1 MQPKKVEPRTEKL
14 NNQSVDLPTIYADM
28 SGIVSPMIAGT
39 SAVFPAINKLF
50 SDIWEMTPAE
60 CSVSWSS
67 VGNSGTST
75 DLDNDYVISD
85 LKAGALTFIYTVS
98 GGRYLPTAD
107 GSVYQFFYYT
117 ITYDILVVTNY
128 APLPRWTAKGV
139 IERLLL
145 KAETLAEGEKPR
157 FHLNAEQAEQ
167 FDKIEMPEVHFT
179 NCTLREA
186 LQTVGSVVHGEP
198 RLRGNEIIFDMYG
211 SSERSGVPIRTYG
224 GKTYSQTIEG
234 AVTAV
239 DSTVDNLVSTM
250 GYAKGVTVD
259 PYAGGYKTVRTETL
273 YARIQ
278 DDNMLIQGSNGINR
292 VIKLEASYA
301 GKFTDVDIT
310 PYVFEESEYARMS
323 AYTELYPSSR
333 VYALYYT
340 TGGTTIRGL
349 NYKIPKAT
357 SEAPGDY
364 AIVRILK
371 AETGNDSLNLEPYP
385 LLAFRVTYESIT
397 SARVKQSKQ
406 YTKSP
411 LPTEIA
417 YNQGQNLIESGYYGE
432 NLKGVVARL
441 GNVDKVITIIKR
453 GLPKIPKVGT
463 LYDDDYYISAVAVEV
478 MPFYTKITLAL
489 SKDFNRYSDFVGV
502 NSQRRFFEVS
512 EKQAYDSFIHYRDYV
527 VIGDEQNVT
536 RGADV
541 SAEEIVKIFNP
552 TDGTAVS
559 YVQAT
564 SYEKDN
570 TEIAQVVLP
579 VKALPLG
586 NSAVFTFKYKDN
598 YSAGDQAVYQ
608 SSDDVTGYFQ
618 QGTQYKNFYG
628 YIDNLSLGY
637 YDKGLTPTSVDDQNN
652 VALSL
657 PEKYGSGRVKLPVGE
672 NLKFTLAH
680 LQVSIGPTEIPT
692 FTYQIDFV
700 SNRKDIVIGSGLA
713 RNLPLIAGAQ
723 TNNSAKLYV
732 LPSRLN
738 KFAQKVDLT
747 NARLIHDYA
756 NGGVTANARMATFDA
771 QISPVSGQAWVMA
784 DSDGNVLI
792 GENKA
797 ISGDNTTDILG
808 GLRMT
813 LTHDIF
819 NKWALQRNK
828 FTK

>member
-1 MQPKKVEPRTEKL
+1 MAIAEPKWLNDRQDMLPDGSGYYAPNVEITTPFLTGA
-14 NNQSVDLPTIYADM
+14 NLPTM
-28 SGIVSPMIAGT
+28 REQLRGPEG
-39 SAVFPAINKLF
+39 L
-50 SDIWEMTPAE
+50 TPIPNPNTTGLNYIRLRRA
-60 CSVSWSS
+60 
-67 VGNSGTST
+67 ST
-75 DLDNDYVISD
+75 
-85 LKAGALTFIYTVS
+85 GALVEEVTDWDTRINTNLEGIYTLEYCIDASWVGGEVETLSINNFIYTI
-98 GGRYLPTAD
+98 YLA
-107 GSVYQFFYYT
+107 
-117 ITYDILVVTNY
+117 TNL

-167 FDKIEMPEVHFT
+167 FDKIEMPEMHFT

-211 SSERSGVPIRTYG
+211 STERSGVSVRTYG

-234 AVTAV
+234 AVTAI
-239 DSTVDNLVSTM
+239 DSTVDNLVSTI

-278 DDNMLIQGSNGINR
+278 DDNMLIQVSNGINR
-292 VIKLEASYA
+292 VIKLEASFA

-323 AYTELYPSSR
+323 GYTELYPSSR

-349 NYKIPKAT
+349 NYKIPTAT
-357 SEAPGDY
+357 GTPYGDY

-371 AETGNDSLNLEPYP
+371 AETGDNSLSLEPYP

-406 YTKSP
+406 YTRSP

-478 MPFYTKITLAL
+478 MPFFTKITLAL

-512 EKQAYDSFIHYRDYV
+512 EKQAYDSFINYRDYV
-527 VIGDEQNVT
+527 VIGDKQNVT
-536 RGADV
+536 RVADV
-541 SAEEIVKIFNP
+541 SAEEIIKIFNP
-552 TDGTAVS
+552 SDGTAVS

-564 SYEKDN
+564 SFEKDN

-586 NSAVFTFKYKDN
+586 NSAVFTFKYQDN

-608 SSDDVTGYFQ
+608 GSGEVTGYFQ

-637 YDKGLTPTSVDDQNN
+637 YDKGLTPSSVDDQNN

-657 PEKYGSGRVKLPVGE
+657 PEKYGSGRVKLPIGE

-819 NKWALQRNK
+819 NK
-828 FTK
+828 

>member
-1 MQPKKVEPRTEKL
+1 MKSTQVIPVID
-14 NNQSVDLPTIYADM
+14 NQSGGLFPPEVPNIIADTSNIVTPYTNTTI
-28 SGIVSPMIAGT
+28 T
-39 SAVFPAINKLF
+39 FPALSTLF
-50 SDIWEMTPAE
+50 SSEYGFYKDGTNM
-60 CSVSWSS
+60 VSWTNA
-67 VGNSGTST
+67 GKSGTST
-75 DLDNDYVISD
+75 DKETPYIISD
-85 LKAGALTFIYTVS
+85 LKEGPLTFIYTFAIADVS
-98 GGRYLPTAD
+98 SDNPPLIKG
-107 GSVYQFFYYT
+107 T
-117 ITYDILVVTNY
+117 ITYDMLVVTNY

-167 FDKIEMPEVHFT
+167 FDKIEMPEMHFT

-211 SSERSGVPIRTYG
+211 STERSGVPIRTYG

-234 AVTAV
+234 TVTAI

-278 DDNMLIQGSNGINR
+278 DDNMLIQVSNGINR
-292 VIKLEASYA
+292 VIKLEASFA

-323 AYTELYPSSR
+323 GYTELYPSSR

-357 SEAPGDY
+357 GGAYGDF

-371 AETGNDSLNLEPYP
+371 AETGDNSLNFEQDDTYP

-406 YTKSP
+406 YTRSP

-478 MPFYTKITLAL
+478 MPYYTKITLAL

-512 EKQAYDSFIHYRDYV
+512 EKQAYDSFINYRDYV
-527 VIGDEQNVT
+527 VIGDKQNVT
-536 RGADV
+536 RVADV

-552 TDGTAVS
+552 SDGTAVS

-564 SYEKDN
+564 SFEKDN

-586 NSAVFTFKYKDN
+586 NSAVFTFKYQDN

-608 SSDDVTGYFQ
+608 GSGEITGYFQ

-637 YDKGLTPTSVDDQNN
+637 YDKGLTPSSVDDQNN

-657 PEKYGSGRVKLPVGE
+657 PEKYGSGRVKLPIGE

-747 NARLIHDYA
+747 NARLIHDYV
-756 NGGVTANARMATFDA
+756 NGGVTANAHMAMFDA

-808 GLRMT
+808 GLRIT

-819 NKWALQRNK
+819 NK
-828 FTK
+828 

>member
-1 MQPKKVEPRTEKL
+1 MAIAEPKWL
-14 NNQSVDLPTIYADM
+14 NDRQDMLPDGSGYYAPNATITTPFLTGANLPTMREQLRGPEGLTPIPNPNTTGLNYIRLRRASTGVLVEEVTDWDTRINTNLEGIYTLEYCIDA
-28 SGIVSPMIAGT
+28 SWVGGEVETLS
-39 SAVFPAINKLF
+39 IN
-50 SDIWEMTPAE
+50 
-60 CSVSWSS
+60 
-67 VGNSGTST
+67 N
-75 DLDNDYVISD
+75 
-85 LKAGALTFIYTVS
+85 FIYTIS
-98 GGRYLPTAD
+98 LA
-107 GSVYQFFYYT
+107 
-117 ITYDILVVTNY
+117 TNH
-128 APLPRWTAKGV
+128 APLPRWTAKSV

-250 GYAKGVTVD
+250 GYAKGVTVE

-278 DDNMLIQGSNGINR
+278 DDNMLIQVSNGINR

-301 GKFTDVDIT
+301 GKFTDIDIT
-310 PYVFEESEYARMS
+310 PYVFEESEYTRMS
-323 AYTELYPSSR
+323 AYTELYPNSR
-333 VYALYYT
+333 VFALYYT

-357 SEAPGDY
+357 GEAYSDF

-417 YNQGQNLIESGYYGE
+417 YNQGQNLIESGYFGE

-527 VIGDEQNVT
+527 VIGDKQNVT

-541 SAEEIVKIFNP
+541 SAEEVVKIFNP

-608 SSDDVTGYFQ
+608 SSGEVTGYFQ

-723 TNNSAKLYV
+723 ANNSAKLYV

-771 QISPVSGQAWVMA
+771 QISPVSGQAWVMT

-819 NKWALQRNK
+819 NK
-828 FTK
+828 

>member
-1 MQPKKVEPRTEKL
+1 MAIAEPKWLNDRQDMLPDGSGYYAPNVEITTPFLTGA
-14 NNQSVDLPTIYADM
+14 NLPTM
-28 SGIVSPMIAGT
+28 REQLRGPEG
-39 SAVFPAINKLF
+39 L
-50 SDIWEMTPAE
+50 TPIPNPNTTGLNYIRLRRA
-60 CSVSWSS
+60 
-67 VGNSGTST
+67 ST
-75 DLDNDYVISD
+75 
-85 LKAGALTFIYTVS
+85 GALVEEVTDWDTRINTNLEGIYTLEYCIDASWVGGEVETLSINNFIYTIS
-98 GGRYLPTAD
+98 LA
-107 GSVYQFFYYT
+107 
-117 ITYDILVVTNY
+117 TNH

-250 GYAKGVTVD
+250 GYAKGVTVE

-278 DDNMLIQGSNGINR
+278 DDNMLIQVSNGINR

-301 GKFTDVDIT
+301 GKFTDIDIT
-310 PYVFEESEYARMS
+310 PYVFEESEYTRMS

-333 VYALYYT
+333 VFALYYT
-340 TGGTTIRGL
+340 TGGTTIQGL

-357 SEAPGDY
+357 GEAPGDY

-371 AETGNDSLNLEPYP
+371 AETGDNSLSLEPYP

-406 YTKSP
+406 YTRSP

-417 YNQGQNLIESGYYGE
+417 YNQGQNLIESGYFGE

-608 SSDDVTGYFQ
+608 SSGEVTGYFQ

-723 TNNSAKLYV
+723 ANNSAKLYV

-756 NGGVTANARMATFDA
+756 NGGVTANARIATFDA

-819 NKWALQRNK
+819 NR
-828 FTK
+828 

>member
-1 MQPKKVEPRTEKL
+1 MQAKKVVPVID
-14 NNQSVDLPTIYADM
+14 NQSGGLFPSEVPNIIADTSNIVTPYTNTTI
-28 SGIVSPMIAGT
+28 T
-39 SAVFPAINKLF
+39 FPALSTLF
-50 SDIWEMTPAE
+50 SSEYGFYKDGTNM
-60 CSVSWSS
+60 VSWTNA
-67 VGNSGTST
+67 GKSGTST
-75 DLDNDYVISD
+75 DKETPYIISD
-85 LKAGALTFIYTVS
+85 LKEGPLTFIYTFAIADVS
-98 GGRYLPTAD
+98 SDNPPTIK
-107 GSVYQFFYYT
+107 GT

-167 FDKIEMPEVHFT
+167 FDKIEMPEMHFT

-211 SSERSGVPIRTYG
+211 SSERSGVQVRTYG

-239 DSTVDNLVSTM
+239 DSTVDNLVSTI

-278 DDNMLIQGSNGINR
+278 DDNMLIQVSNGINR
-292 VIKLEASYA
+292 VIKLEASFA

-333 VYALYYT
+333 VFALYYT
-340 TGGTTIRGL
+340 TGGTTIQGL
-349 NYKIPKAT
+349 NYKIPKANG
-357 SEAPGDY
+357 EAYGDY

-371 AETGNDSLNLEPYP
+371 AETGNNSLDLEPYP

-406 YTKSP
+406 YTRSP
-411 LPTEIA
+411 LPTEMA

-478 MPFYTKITLAL
+478 MPYYTKITLAL

-512 EKQAYDSFIHYRDYV
+512 EKQAYDSFINYRDYV
-527 VIGDEQNVT
+527 VIGDKQNVT
-536 RGADV
+536 RVADV

-552 TDGTAVS
+552 SDGTAVS

-564 SYEKDN
+564 SFEKDN

-586 NSAVFTFKYKDN
+586 NSAVFTFKYQDN

-608 SSDDVTGYFQ
+608 GSGEITGYFQ

-637 YDKGLTPTSVDDQNN
+637 YDKGLTPSSVDDQNN

-657 PEKYGSGRVKLPVGE
+657 PEKYGSGRVKLPIGE

-756 NGGVTANARMATFDA
+756 NGGVTASSRMATFDA

-784 DSDGNVLI
+784 DSDGNMLI

-819 NKWALQRNK
+819 NK
-828 FTK
+828 

>member
-117 ITYDILVVTNY
+117 ITYDILVVTNH

-278 DDNMLIQGSNGINR
+278 DDNMLIQVSNGINR

-301 GKFTDVDIT
+301 GKFTDIDIT
-310 PYVFEESEYARMS
+310 PYVFEESEYTRMS
-323 AYTELYPSSR
+323 AYTELYPNSR
-333 VYALYYT
+333 VFALYYT

-357 SEAPGDY
+357 GEAPGDY

-371 AETGNDSLNLEPYP
+371 AETGDNSLSLEPYP

-406 YTKSP
+406 YTRSP

-608 SSDDVTGYFQ
+608 SSGEVTGYFQ

-713 RNLPLIAGAQ
+713 RNLPLITGAQ
-723 TNNSAKLYV
+723 ANNSAKLYV

-819 NKWALQRNK
+819 NK
-828 FTK
+828 

>member
-1 MQPKKVEPRTEKL
+1 MAIAEPKWLNDRQDRLPDGSGYYAPNVEITTPFLTGA
-14 NNQSVDLPTIYADM
+14 NLPTM
-28 SGIVSPMIAGT
+28 REQLRGPEG
-39 SAVFPAINKLF
+39 L
-50 SDIWEMTPAE
+50 TPIPNPNTTGLNYIRLRRA
-60 CSVSWSS
+60 
-67 VGNSGTST
+67 ST
-75 DLDNDYVISD
+75 
-85 LKAGALTFIYTVS
+85 GALVEEVTDWDTRIDTNLEGIYTLEYCIDASWVGGEVEVLSINNFIYTI
-98 GGRYLPTAD
+98 YLA
-107 GSVYQFFYYT
+107 
-117 ITYDILVVTNY
+117 TNL

-211 SSERSGVPIRTYG
+211 SAERSGVPIRTYG

-234 AVTAV
+234 AVTAI
-239 DSTVDNLVSTM
+239 DSTVDNLVSTI

-278 DDNMLIQGSNGINR
+278 DDNMLIQVSNGINR

-357 SEAPGDY
+357 GEAYGDY

-371 AETGNDSLNLEPYP
+371 AETGNNSLNLEPYP

-417 YNQGQNLIESGYYGE
+417 YNQGQNLIESGYFGE

-453 GLPKIPKVGT
+453 GLPKIPKAGT

-527 VIGDEQNVT
+527 VIGDQQNVT
-536 RGADV
+536 RAADV

-564 SYEKDN
+564 SFEKDN

-586 NSAVFTFKYKDN
+586 NSAVFTFKYQDN

-608 SSDDVTGYFQ
+608 GSGEITGYFQ

-637 YDKGLTPTSVDDQNN
+637 YDKGLTPSSVDDQNS

-657 PEKYGSGRVKLPVGE
+657 PEKYGSGRVKLPIGE

-756 NGGVTANARMATFDA
+756 NGGVTASSRMATFDA

-819 NKWALQRNK
+819 KSACSK
-828 FTK
+828 IEFVS

>member
-1 MQPKKVEPRTEKL
+1 MATPEYVSYSYCLPASPIPYPPKDMSISTPIVNGSAFPSINALFNYTPGFNPGTSETDVNRISLQPKDWVFSGDADDTKNTAIAYVDGLDSILTASSSGEYQLIYQIAAPRVGG
-14 NNQSVDLPTIYADM
+14 NAQ
-28 SGIVSPMIAGT
+28 
-39 SAVFPAINKLF
+39 LF
-50 SDIWEMTPAE
+50 SY
-60 CSVSWSS
+60 SV
-67 VGNSGTST
+67 
-75 DLDNDYVISD
+75 VI
-85 LKAGALTFIYTVS
+85 
-98 GGRYLPTAD
+98 
-107 GSVYQFFYYT
+107 
-117 ITYDILVVTNY
+117 VTNY

-167 FDKIEMPEVHFT
+167 FDKIEMPEMHFT

-278 DDNMLIQGSNGINR
+278 DDNMLIQVSNGINR

-301 GKFTDVDIT
+301 GKFTDIDIT
-310 PYVFEESEYARMS
+310 PYVFEESEYTRMS

-333 VYALYYT
+333 VFALYYT
-340 TGGTTIRGL
+340 TGGTTIQGL

-417 YNQGQNLIESGYYGE
+417 YNQGQNLIESGYFGE

-527 VIGDEQNVT
+527 VIGDKQNVT

-541 SAEEIVKIFNP
+541 SAKEIVKIFNP

-608 SSDDVTGYFQ
+608 GSGEVTGYFQ

-637 YDKGLTPTSVDDQNN
+637 YDKGLTPSSVDDQNN

-657 PEKYGSGRVKLPVGE
+657 PEKYGSGRVKLPIGE

-819 NKWALQRNK
+819 NK
-828 FTK
+828 

>member
-1 MQPKKVEPRTEKL
+1 MKSTQVIPVID
-14 NNQSVDLPTIYADM
+14 NQSGGLFPPEVPNIIADTSNIVTPYTNTTI
-28 SGIVSPMIAGT
+28 T
-39 SAVFPAINKLF
+39 FPALSTLF
-50 SDIWEMTPAE
+50 SSEYGFYKDGTNM
-60 CSVSWSS
+60 VSWTNA
-67 VGNSGTST
+67 GKSGTST
-75 DLDNDYVISD
+75 DKETPYIISD
-85 LKAGALTFIYTVS
+85 LKEGPLTFIYTFAIADVS
-98 GGRYLPTAD
+98 SDNPPTIK
-107 GSVYQFFYYT
+107 GT
-117 ITYDILVVTNY
+117 ITYDMLVVTNY

-211 SSERSGVPIRTYG
+211 SSERSGVQVRTYG

-278 DDNMLIQGSNGINR
+278 DDNMLIQVSNGINR
-292 VIKLEASYA
+292 VIKLEASFA

-357 SEAPGDY
+357 SESYGDF

-371 AETGNDSLNLEPYP
+371 AETGNNSLNLEPYP

-406 YTKSP
+406 YTRSP

-478 MPFYTKITLAL
+478 MPYYTKITLAL

-512 EKQAYDSFIHYRDYV
+512 EKQAYDSFINYRDYV
-527 VIGDEQNVT
+527 VIGDKQNVT
-536 RGADV
+536 RVADV

-552 TDGTAVS
+552 SDGTAVS

-564 SYEKDN
+564 SFEKDN

-586 NSAVFTFKYKDN
+586 NSAVFTFKYQDN

-608 SSDDVTGYFQ
+608 GSGEITGYFQ

-637 YDKGLTPTSVDDQNN
+637 YDKGLTPSSVDDQNN

-657 PEKYGSGRVKLPVGE
+657 PEKYGSGRVKLPIGE
-672 NLKFTLAH
+672 NLKFTLPH

-756 NGGVTANARMATFDA
+756 NGGVTASSRMATFDA

-819 NKWALQRNK
+819 NK
-828 FTK
+828 

>member
-1 MQPKKVEPRTEKL
+1 MQAKKVVPIID
-14 NNQSVDLPTIYADM
+14 NQSGGLVPPEVPNIVADTSNIVTPYTNITI
-28 SGIVSPMIAGT
+28 T
-39 SAVFPAINKLF
+39 FPALNTLF
-50 SDIWEMTPAE
+50 SGEYGFYKDGTNM
-60 CSVSWSS
+60 VSWTNA
-67 VGNSGTST
+67 GKSGTST
-75 DLDNDYVISD
+75 DIETPYIISD
-85 LKAGALTFIYTVS
+85 LKEGPLTFIYTFAIADVS
-98 GGRYLPTAD
+98 SDNPPLIKG
-107 GSVYQFFYYT
+107 T
-117 ITYDILVVTNY
+117 ITYDILVVTNFP
-128 APLPRWTAKGV
+128 PLPRWTAKGV

-167 FDKIEMPEVHFT
+167 FDKIEMPEMHFT

-278 DDNMLIQGSNGINR
+278 DDNMLIQVSNGINR

-301 GKFTDVDIT
+301 GKFTDIDIT
-310 PYVFEESEYARMS
+310 PYVFEESEYTRMS
-323 AYTELYPSSR
+323 AYTELYPNSR
-333 VYALYYT
+333 VFALYYT
-340 TGGTTIRGL
+340 TGGTTIQGL

-357 SEAPGDY
+357 GEAYGDY

-406 YTKSP
+406 YTESP

-417 YNQGQNLIESGYYGE
+417 YNQGQNLIESGYFGE

-527 VIGDEQNVT
+527 VIGDKQNVT

-541 SAEEIVKIFNP
+541 SAKEIVKIFNP

-570 TEIAQVVLP
+570 TKIAQVVLP

-608 SSDDVTGYFQ
+608 GSGNVTGYFQ

-657 PEKYGSGRVKLPVGE
+657 PEKYGSGRVKLPIGE

-819 NKWALQRNK
+819 NR
-828 FTK
+828 

>member
-1 MQPKKVEPRTEKL
+1 MAIAEPKWLNDRQDMLPDGSGYYAPNVEITTPFLTGA
-14 NNQSVDLPTIYADM
+14 NLPTM
-28 SGIVSPMIAGT
+28 REQLRGPEG
-39 SAVFPAINKLF
+39 L
-50 SDIWEMTPAE
+50 TPIPNPNTTGLNYIRLRRA
-60 CSVSWSS
+60 
-67 VGNSGTST
+67 ST
-75 DLDNDYVISD
+75 
-85 LKAGALTFIYTVS
+85 GALVEEVTDWDTRINTNLEGIYTLEYCIDASWVGGEVETLSINNFIYTI
-98 GGRYLPTAD
+98 YLA
-107 GSVYQFFYYT
+107 
-117 ITYDILVVTNY
+117 TNL

-167 FDKIEMPEVHFT
+167 FDKIEMPEMHFT

-278 DDNMLIQGSNGINR
+278 DDNMLIQVSNGINR

-323 AYTELYPSSR
+323 AYTELYPNSR
-333 VYALYYT
+333 VFALYYT
-340 TGGTTIRGL
+340 TGGTTIQGL
-349 NYKIPKAT
+349 NYKIPKAKGE
-357 SEAPGDY
+357 SYGDY

-371 AETGNDSLNLEPYP
+371 AETGDNSLSLEPYP

-406 YTKSP
+406 YTRSP

-417 YNQGQNLIESGYYGE
+417 YNQGQNLIESGYFGE

-527 VIGDEQNVT
+527 VIGDAQNVT
-536 RGADV
+536 RVADV

-552 TDGTAVS
+552 SDGTAVS

-564 SYEKDN
+564 SFEKDN

-586 NSAVFTFKYKDN
+586 NSAVFTFKYQDN

-608 SSDDVTGYFQ
+608 GSGEITGYFQ

-637 YDKGLTPTSVDDQNN
+637 YDKGLTPSSVDDQNN

-657 PEKYGSGRVKLPVGE
+657 PEKYGSGRVKLPIGE
-672 NLKFTLAH
+672 NLKFTLPH

-756 NGGVTANARMATFDA
+756 NGGVTASSRMATFDA

-784 DSDGNVLI
+784 DGDGNVLI

-819 NKWALQRNK
+819 NR
-828 FTK
+828 

>member
-1 MQPKKVEPRTEKL
+1 MQAKKVVPIIENK
-14 NNQSVDLPTIYADM
+14 S
-28 SGIVSPMIAGT
+28 SGIIPPSIPPIVANTDNIVSPYTGT
-39 SAVFPAINKLF
+39 SITFPALNTLF
-50 SDIWEMTPAE
+50 SSEYGFYKDGTNM
-60 CSVSWSS
+60 VSWTNA
-67 VGNSGTST
+67 GKSGTST
-75 DLDNDYVISD
+75 DKETPYIISD
-85 LKAGALTFIYTVS
+85 LKEGPLTFIYTFAIADVS
-98 GGRYLPTAD
+98 SDNPPLIKG
-107 GSVYQFFYYT
+107 T

-211 SSERSGVPIRTYG
+211 STERSGVPIRTYG
-224 GKTYSQTIEG
+224 GKTYSQTTEG
-234 AVTAV
+234 AVTAI

-278 DDNMLIQGSNGINR
+278 DDNMLIQVSNGINR
-292 VIKLEASYA
+292 VIKLEASFA

-349 NYKIPKAT
+349 NYKIPKAKGE
-357 SEAPGDY
+357 SYGDY

-371 AETGNDSLNLEPYP
+371 AETGDNSLNFEQDDTYP

-406 YTKSP
+406 YTRSP

-417 YNQGQNLIESGYYGE
+417 YNQGQNLIESGYFGE

-478 MPFYTKITLAL
+478 MPYYTKITLAL

-527 VIGDEQNVT
+527 VIGDAQNVT
-536 RGADV
+536 RVADV

-552 TDGTAVS
+552 SDGTAVS

-564 SYEKDN
+564 SFEKDN

-586 NSAVFTFKYKDN
+586 NSAVFTFKYQDN

-608 SSDDVTGYFQ
+608 GSGEITGYFQ

-637 YDKGLTPTSVDDQNN
+637 YDKGLTPSSVDDQNN

-657 PEKYGSGRVKLPVGE
+657 PEKYGSGRVKLPIGE

-680 LQVSIGPTEIPT
+680 LKVSIGPTEIPT

-747 NARLIHDYA
+747 NVRLIHDYA

-808 GLRMT
+808 GLRIT

-819 NKWALQRNK
+819 NR
-828 FTK
+828 

>member
-1 MQPKKVEPRTEKL
+1 MATPVYISYSYCLPASPVPYPPKDMAISTPVVL
-14 NNQSVDLPTIYADM
+14 GSNFPTINSLFGETPGFA
-28 SGIVSPMIAGT
+28 PGT
-39 SAVFPAINKLF
+39 SETDVNRISLQTKDWVFNDSAATKDTAIAYVDGLDSVLQAVEAGEYQLIYQIAAPKVGGNAQLF
-50 SDIWEMTPAE
+50 SYSI
-60 CSVSWSS
+60 
-67 VGNSGTST
+67 
-75 DLDNDYVISD
+75 VIV
-85 LKAGALTFIYTVS
+85 A
-98 GGRYLPTAD
+98 
-107 GSVYQFFYYT
+107 
-117 ITYDILVVTNY
+117 NY
-128 APLPRWTAKGV
+128 PPLPRWTAKGV

-278 DDNMLIQGSNGINR
+278 DDNMLIQVSNGINR

-301 GKFTDVDIT
+301 GKFTDIDIT
-310 PYVFEESEYARMS
+310 PYVFEESEYTRMS

-333 VYALYYT
+333 VFALYYT
-340 TGGTTIRGL
+340 TGGTTIQGL
-349 NYKIPKAT
+349 NYKIPNAIST
-357 SEAPGDY
+357 TYGDF
-364 AIVRILK
+364 AILRILK

-406 YTKSP
+406 YTESP

-417 YNQGQNLIESGYYGE
+417 YNQGQNLIESGYFGE

-527 VIGDEQNVT
+527 VIGDKQNVT

-541 SAEEIVKIFNP
+541 SAKEVVKIFNP

-598 YSAGDQAVYQ
+598 YSAGDQAVYH
-608 SSDDVTGYFQ
+608 SSDEVTGYFQ

-637 YDKGLTPTSVDDQNN
+637 YDKGLTPSSVDDQNN

-657 PEKYGSGRVKLPVGE
+657 PEKYGSGRVKLPIGE

-771 QISPVSGQAWVMA
+771 QISPVSGQAWVMV

-819 NKWALQRNK
+819 NK
-828 FTK
+828 

>member
-1 MQPKKVEPRTEKL
+1 MAIAEPKWL
-14 NNQSVDLPTIYADM
+14 NDRQDMLPDGSGYYAPNATITTPFLTGANLPTM
-28 SGIVSPMIAGT
+28 REQLRGPEG
-39 SAVFPAINKLF
+39 L
-50 SDIWEMTPAE
+50 TPIPNPNTTGLNYIRLRRA
-60 CSVSWSS
+60 
-67 VGNSGTST
+67 ST
-75 DLDNDYVISD
+75 
-85 LKAGALTFIYTVS
+85 GALVEEVTDWDTRINTNLEGIYTLEYCIDASWVGGEVETLSINNFIYTIS
-98 GGRYLPTAD
+98 LA
-107 GSVYQFFYYT
+107 
-117 ITYDILVVTNY
+117 TNH

-250 GYAKGVTVD
+250 GYAKGVTVE

-278 DDNMLIQGSNGINR
+278 DDNMLIQVSNGINR

-301 GKFTDVDIT
+301 GKFTDIDIT
-310 PYVFEESEYARMS
+310 PYVFEESEYTRMS

-357 SEAPGDY
+357 GEAPGDY

-406 YTKSP
+406 YTESP

-417 YNQGQNLIESGYYGE
+417 YNQGQNLIESGYFGE

-527 VIGDEQNVT
+527 VIGDKQNVT

-608 SSDDVTGYFQ
+608 GSGNVTGYFQ

-723 TNNSAKLYV
+723 ANNSAKLHV

-797 ISGDNTTDILG
+797 ISGDTTTDILG
-808 GLRMT
+808 GLRIT

-819 NKWALQRNK
+819 NK
-828 FTK
+828 

>member
-1 MQPKKVEPRTEKL
+1 MAVAQYDFLKGPSEILR
-14 NNQSVDLPTIYADM
+14 NDSFDLPSGGSQYYAPNVTI
-28 SGIVSPMIAGT
+28 T
-39 SAVFPAINKLF
+39 
-50 SDIWEMTPAE
+50 TPFLTGANLPTMRE
-60 CSVSWSS
+60 QLR
-67 VGNSGTST
+67 GHEGLTPIPNPNTTGLNYIRLRRAST
-75 DLDNDYVISD
+75 
-85 LKAGALTFIYTVS
+85 GALVEEVTDWDTRINTNLEGIYTLEYCINASWVGGEVETLSINNFIYTIS
-98 GGRYLPTAD
+98 L
-107 GSVYQFFYYT
+107 
-117 ITYDILVVTNY
+117 VTNH

-301 GKFTDVDIT
+301 GKFTDIDIT
-310 PYVFEESEYARMS
+310 PYVFEESEYTRMS
-323 AYTELYPSSR
+323 AYTELYPNSR
-333 VYALYYT
+333 VFALYYT

-357 SEAPGDY
+357 GEAPGDY

-371 AETGNDSLNLEPYP
+371 AETGDNSLSLEPYP

-406 YTKSP
+406 YTRSP

-608 SSDDVTGYFQ
+608 SSAEVTGYFQ

-723 TNNSAKLYV
+723 TNNSAKLFV

-797 ISGDNTTDILG
+797 ISGDTTTDILG
-808 GLRMT
+808 GLRIT

-819 NKWALQRNK
+819 NK
-828 FTK
+828 

>member
-1 MQPKKVEPRTEKL
+1 MAIAEYKFLEGPNGTLRNDRLPDDSGYYAPNVEITTPFLTGA
-14 NNQSVDLPTIYADM
+14 NLPTM
-28 SGIVSPMIAGT
+28 REQLRGPEG
-39 SAVFPAINKLF
+39 L
-50 SDIWEMTPAE
+50 TPIPNPNTTGLNYIRLRRA
-60 CSVSWSS
+60 
-67 VGNSGTST
+67 ST
-75 DLDNDYVISD
+75 
-85 LKAGALTFIYTVS
+85 GALVEEVTDWDTRINTNLEGIYTLEYCIDASWVGGEVETLSINNFIYTIS
-98 GGRYLPTAD
+98 LA
-107 GSVYQFFYYT
+107 
-117 ITYDILVVTNY
+117 TNY

-278 DDNMLIQGSNGINR
+278 DDNMLIQVSNGINR

-301 GKFTDVDIT
+301 GKFTDIDIT
-310 PYVFEESEYARMS
+310 PYVFEESEYTRMS
-323 AYTELYPSSR
+323 AYTELYPNSR
-333 VYALYYT
+333 VFALYYT
-340 TGGTTIRGL
+340 TGGTTIQGL
-349 NYKIPKAT
+349 NYKIPKANG
-357 SEAPGDY
+357 EAPGDY

-406 YTKSP
+406 YTRSP

-417 YNQGQNLIESGYYGE
+417 YNQGQNLIESGYFGE

-527 VIGDEQNVT
+527 VIGDKQNVT

-541 SAEEIVKIFNP
+541 SAKEIVKIFNP

-608 SSDDVTGYFQ
+608 GSGEVTGYFQ

-657 PEKYGSGRVKLPVGE
+657 PEKYGSGRVKLPIGE

-819 NKWALQRNK
+819 NR
-828 FTK
+828 

>member
-1 MQPKKVEPRTEKL
+1 MATPEYVSYSYCLPASPIPYPPKDMSISTPIVNGSAFPSINALFNYTPGFNPGTSETDVNRISLQPKDWVFSGDADDTKNTAIAYVDGLDSILTASSSGEYQLIYQIAAPRVGG
-14 NNQSVDLPTIYADM
+14 NAQ
-28 SGIVSPMIAGT
+28 
-39 SAVFPAINKLF
+39 LF
-50 SDIWEMTPAE
+50 SY
-60 CSVSWSS
+60 SV
-67 VGNSGTST
+67 
-75 DLDNDYVISD
+75 VI
-85 LKAGALTFIYTVS
+85 
-98 GGRYLPTAD
+98 
-107 GSVYQFFYYT
+107 
-117 ITYDILVVTNY
+117 VTNY

-278 DDNMLIQGSNGINR
+278 DDNMLIQVSNGINR

-301 GKFTDVDIT
+301 GKFTDIDIT
-310 PYVFEESEYARMS
+310 PYVFEESEYTRMS

-333 VYALYYT
+333 VFALYYT
-340 TGGTTIRGL
+340 TGGTTIQGL

-357 SEAPGDY
+357 GEAYGDF
-364 AIVRILK
+364 AILRILK
-371 AETGNDSLNLEPYP
+371 AETGNDSLNLKPYP

-406 YTKSP
+406 YTESP

-417 YNQGQNLIESGYYGE
+417 YNQGQNLIESGYFGE

-527 VIGDEQNVT
+527 VIGDKQNVT

-541 SAEEIVKIFNP
+541 SAKEVVKIFNP

-598 YSAGDQAVYQ
+598 YSAGDQAVYH
-608 SSDDVTGYFQ
+608 SSDEVTGYFQ

-637 YDKGLTPTSVDDQNN
+637 YDKGLTPSSVDDQNN

-657 PEKYGSGRVKLPVGE
+657 PEKYGSGRVKLPIGE

-771 QISPVSGQAWVMA
+771 QISPVSGQAWVMV

-819 NKWALQRNK
+819 NK
-828 FTK
+828 

>member
-1 MQPKKVEPRTEKL
+1 MITPKYVSYSYCLPASPIPYPPKDMSISTLIVNGSAFPSINALFNYTPGFNPGTSETDVNRISLQPKDWVFSGDADDTKNTAIAYVDGLDSILTASSSGEYQLIYQIAAPRVGG
-14 NNQSVDLPTIYADM
+14 NAQ
-28 SGIVSPMIAGT
+28 
-39 SAVFPAINKLF
+39 LF
-50 SDIWEMTPAE
+50 SY
-60 CSVSWSS
+60 SVM
-67 VGNSGTST
+67 
-75 DLDNDYVISD
+75 I
-85 LKAGALTFIYTVS
+85 
-98 GGRYLPTAD
+98 
-107 GSVYQFFYYT
+107 
-117 ITYDILVVTNY
+117 VTNY

-167 FDKIEMPEVHFT
+167 FDKIEMPEMHFT

-250 GYAKGVTVD
+250 GYAKGVTVE

-278 DDNMLIQGSNGINR
+278 DDNMLIQVSNGINR

-301 GKFTDVDIT
+301 GKFTDIDIT
-310 PYVFEESEYARMS
+310 PYVFEESEYTRMS
-323 AYTELYPSSR
+323 AYTELYPNSR
-333 VYALYYT
+333 VFALYYT
-340 TGGTTIRGL
+340 TGGTTIQGL
-349 NYKIPKAT
+349 NYKIPKAIGAT
-357 SEAPGDY
+357 YSDY

-406 YTKSP
+406 YTESP

-417 YNQGQNLIESGYYGE
+417 YNQGQNLIESGYFGE

-527 VIGDEQNVT
+527 VIGDKQNVT

-541 SAEEIVKIFNP
+541 SAKEIVKIFNP

-608 SSDDVTGYFQ
+608 GSGEVTGYFQ

-637 YDKGLTPTSVDDQNN
+637 YDKGLTPSSVDDQNN

-657 PEKYGSGRVKLPVGE
+657 PEKYGSGRVKLPIGE

-723 TNNSAKLYV
+723 ANNSAKLYV

-819 NKWALQRNK
+819 NK
-828 FTK
+828 

>member
-1 MQPKKVEPRTEKL
+1 MAIAEPKWLNDRQDRLPDDSGYYAPNVEITTPFLTGA
-14 NNQSVDLPTIYADM
+14 NLPTM
-28 SGIVSPMIAGT
+28 REQLRGPEG
-39 SAVFPAINKLF
+39 L
-50 SDIWEMTPAE
+50 TPIPNPNTTGLNYIRLRRA
-60 CSVSWSS
+60 
-67 VGNSGTST
+67 ST
-75 DLDNDYVISD
+75 
-85 LKAGALTFIYTVS
+85 GALVEEVTDWDTRINTNLEGIYTLEYCIDASWVGGEVETLSINNFIYTIS
-98 GGRYLPTAD
+98 LA
-107 GSVYQFFYYT
+107 
-117 ITYDILVVTNY
+117 TNH

-250 GYAKGVTVD
+250 GYAKGVTVE

-278 DDNMLIQGSNGINR
+278 DDNMLIQVSNGINR

-301 GKFTDVDIT
+301 GKFTDIDIT
-310 PYVFEESEYARMS
+310 PYVFEESEYTRMS
-323 AYTELYPSSR
+323 AYTELYPNSR

-357 SEAPGDY
+357 GEAPGDY

-417 YNQGQNLIESGYYGE
+417 YNQGQNLIESGYFGE

-608 SSDDVTGYFQ
+608 GSGEVTGYFQ

-713 RNLPLIAGAQ
+713 RNLPLITGAQ
-723 TNNSAKLYV
+723 ANNSAKLYV

-819 NKWALQRNK
+819 NK
-828 FTK
+828 

>member
-1 MQPKKVEPRTEKL
+1 MQAKKVVPIIENK
-14 NNQSVDLPTIYADM
+14 S
-28 SGIVSPMIAGT
+28 SGIIPPSIPPIVANTDNIVSPYIGT
-39 SAVFPAINKLF
+39 SITFPALSTLF
-50 SDIWEMTPAE
+50 SSEYGFYKDGTNM
-60 CSVSWSS
+60 VSWTNA
-67 VGNSGTST
+67 GKSGTST
-75 DLDNDYVISD
+75 DKETPYIISD
-85 LKAGALTFIYTVS
+85 LKEGPLTFIYTFAIADVS
-98 GGRYLPTAD
+98 SDNPPLIKG
-107 GSVYQFFYYT
+107 T

-211 SSERSGVPIRTYG
+211 STERSGVSVRTYG

-239 DSTVDNLVSTM
+239 DSTVDNLVSTI

-278 DDNMLIQGSNGINR
+278 DDNMLIQVSNGINR
-292 VIKLEASYA
+292 VIKLEASFA

-371 AETGNDSLNLEPYP
+371 AETGNNSLNLEPYP

-406 YTKSP
+406 YTRSP

-478 MPFYTKITLAL
+478 MPYYTKITLAL

-512 EKQAYDSFIHYRDYV
+512 EKQAYDSFINYRDYV
-527 VIGDEQNVT
+527 VIGDKQNVT
-536 RGADV
+536 RVADV

-552 TDGTAVS
+552 SDGTAVS

-564 SYEKDN
+564 SFEKDN

-586 NSAVFTFKYKDN
+586 NSAVFTFKYQDN

-608 SSDDVTGYFQ
+608 GSGEITGYFQ

-637 YDKGLTPTSVDDQNN
+637 YDKGLTPSSVDDQNN

-657 PEKYGSGRVKLPVGE
+657 PEKYGSGRVKLPIGE
-672 NLKFTLAH
+672 NLKFTLPH

-756 NGGVTANARMATFDA
+756 NGGVTASSRMATFNA

-819 NKWALQRNK
+819 RR
-828 FTK
+828 

>member
-1 MQPKKVEPRTEKL
+1 MATPKYVSYSYCLPASPIPYPPKDMSISTPIVNGSAFPSINALFNYTPGFNPGTSETDVNRISLQPKDWVFSGDADDTKNTAIAYVDGLDSILTASSSGEYQLIYQIAAPRVGG
-14 NNQSVDLPTIYADM
+14 NAQ
-28 SGIVSPMIAGT
+28 
-39 SAVFPAINKLF
+39 LF
-50 SDIWEMTPAE
+50 SY
-60 CSVSWSS
+60 SV
-67 VGNSGTST
+67 
-75 DLDNDYVISD
+75 VI
-85 LKAGALTFIYTVS
+85 
-98 GGRYLPTAD
+98 
-107 GSVYQFFYYT
+107 
-117 ITYDILVVTNY
+117 VTNY

-278 DDNMLIQGSNGINR
+278 DDNMLIQVSNGINR

-301 GKFTDVDIT
+301 GKFTDIDIT
-310 PYVFEESEYARMS
+310 PYVFEESEYTRMS

-333 VYALYYT
+333 VFALYYT
-340 TGGTTIRGL
+340 TGGTTIQGL
-349 NYKIPKAT
+349 NYKIPNAISST
-357 SEAPGDY
+357 YGDY

-406 YTKSP
+406 YTESP

-417 YNQGQNLIESGYYGE
+417 YNQGQNLIESGYFGE

-527 VIGDEQNVT
+527 VIGDKQNVT

-541 SAEEIVKIFNP
+541 SAKEIVKIFNP

-598 YSAGDQAVYQ
+598 YSAGDQAVYH
-608 SSDDVTGYFQ
+608 SSDEVTRYFQ

-819 NKWALQRNK
+819 NK
-828 FTK
+828 

>member
-1 MQPKKVEPRTEKL
+1 MATPEYVSYSYCLPASPIPYPPKDMSISTPIVNGSAFPSINALFNYTPGFNPGTSETDVNRISLQPKDWVFSGDADDTKNTAIAYVDGLDSILTASSSGEYQLIYQIAAPRVGG
-14 NNQSVDLPTIYADM
+14 NAQ
-28 SGIVSPMIAGT
+28 
-39 SAVFPAINKLF
+39 LF
-50 SDIWEMTPAE
+50 SY
-60 CSVSWSS
+60 SV
-67 VGNSGTST
+67 
-75 DLDNDYVISD
+75 VI
-85 LKAGALTFIYTVS
+85 
-98 GGRYLPTAD
+98 
-107 GSVYQFFYYT
+107 
-117 ITYDILVVTNY
+117 VTNY

-167 FDKIEMPEVHFT
+167 FDKIEMPEMHFT

-278 DDNMLIQGSNGINR
+278 DDNMLIQVSNGINR

-301 GKFTDVDIT
+301 GKFTDIDIT
-310 PYVFEESEYARMS
+310 PYVFEESEYTRMS

-333 VYALYYT
+333 VFALYYT
-340 TGGTTIRGL
+340 TGGTTIQGL

-417 YNQGQNLIESGYYGE
+417 YNQGQNLIESGYFGE

-527 VIGDEQNVT
+527 VIGDKQNVT

-541 SAEEIVKIFNP
+541 SAKEVVKIFNP

-598 YSAGDQAVYQ
+598 YSAGDQAVYH
-608 SSDDVTGYFQ
+608 SSDEVTGYFQ

-637 YDKGLTPTSVDDQNN
+637 YDKGLTPSSVDDQNN

-657 PEKYGSGRVKLPVGE
+657 PEKYGSGRVKLPIGE

-819 NKWALQRNK
+819 NK
-828 FTK
+828 